1 LVLRQYRISDYSLLP
16 SKRLQMMKRVDT
28 KRKQIDSDLERRKTK
43 RRKDDDEFKVVEGVI
58 DPPTVKILYKLLSR
72 GVLNAVHGTISAGK
86 EANVYRGE
94 TLDGSP
100 VAVKIYRMSTA
111 EMDFMKE
118 YMVGDPRFKR
128 VGKRSRILIPQWAT
142 KEFKNL
148 QRYTEAGVRVPKPI
162 AIERNVLVM
171 EFIGDDEQLL
181 PAPLLKDV
189 HLNSPV
195 EVFNQL
201 MEMIEIGYTKA
212 GLVHADLSEYNILW
226 LDEPVIIDVS
236 QAVLCE
242 HMQSSRYLLRDIRNL
257 TQYFKKLGVDIED
270 PKIIT
275 KTIISG
281 DDENDVS

>member
-1 LVLRQYRISDYSLLP
+1 
-16 SKRLQMMKRVDT
+16 MKRVDS
-28 KRKQIDSDLERRKTK
+28 KRKQIDRDLERSKMK
-43 RRKDDDEFKVVEGVI
+43 RRKDDDEFKVIDSVI
-58 DPPTVKILYKLLSR
+58 DPPTLKILYKLLNR

-94 TLDGSP
+94 TPEGSP

-118 YMVGDPRFKR
+118 YMAGDPRFKR
-128 VGKRSRILIPQWAT
+128 IGRRSRTLIPQWAM

-148 QRYTEAGVRVPKPI
+148 QRYTDAGVRVPKPL

-171 EFIGDDEQLL
+171 EFIGDHEQLL

-189 HLNSPV
+189 YLDSPV

-201 MEMIEIGYTKA
+201 MEMVETGYQKA
-212 GLVHADLSEYNILW
+212 GLVHADLSEYNIMW
-226 LDEPVIIDVS
+226 LGEPVIIDVS
-236 QAVLCE
+236 QAVLLE
-242 HMQSSRYLLRDIRNL
+242 HMQSSRYLIRDIQNL
-257 TQYFKKLGVDIED
+257 TQYFRRLGVEIED
-270 PKIIT
+270 PKIIA

-281 DDENDVS
+281 DENDVS